1 MEDFDTKYNIFDCD
15 FVQDENEGPK
25 KELPIGMDQER
36 TEHIVNIK
44 VLGAGGAGCNAI
56 KRLISGNYPNNVK
69 FIAVNLDAQSLN
81 DVPAH
86 IRIPVGKT
94 KQGAGGMPTVGENAA
109 REAEE
114 TFRSV
119 LENTDMV
126 ILTAGMGGGTGT
138 GVLPIIAEIAKGM
151 GILTLAIV
159 YTPFQ
164 FEGDK
169 KLRAAHEGLG
179 RLQENVDTLIVISNQ
194 KLIDKSNISI
204 KIEDAFQLADNTLK
218 DTVETISHI
227 VNDIGQMNVD
237 FQDLKAITHGKG
249 SAIIGIGVASGE
261 DKAQKAL
268 NQALNH
274 PLMESYNIDDAEGI
288 ILYFIGAPQNL
299 ILKELTSV
307 GDYIRDKSPKAD
319 LKWGFGFDHSMG
331 DSIKVLLIITGFRWN
346 NSDNQG
352 IYMGMTKKSNI
363 LETKKTAAE
372 PAPMNVAIDF
382 TRSSDPVKQNNFSE
396 EMEDV
401 DEFFFEDENDEKS
414 FVKNSVSLP
423 TNIANNLKNRLNK
436 PTSLIFNKSRFPHKK
451 LD

>member
-1 MEDFDTKYNIFDCD
+1 MDDFDSRFNIFDYD
-15 FVQDENEGPK
+15 FVNDEDKENR
-25 KELPIGMDQER
+25 KELPIGFDTDR
-36 TEHIVNIK
+36 GEHIVNIK

-56 KRLISGNYPNNVK
+56 KRLITSNYPNNVK

-94 KQGAGGMPTVGENAA
+94 RQGAGGMPTIGENAA

-138 GVLPIIAEIAKGM
+138 GVIPIIAEIAKGM

-204 KIEDAFQLADNTLK
+204 KIEDAFLLADNTLK

-227 VNDIGQMNVD
+227 VNDVGQMNVD
-237 FQDLKAITHGKG
+237 FQDLKAITQGKG

-288 ILYFIGAPQNL
+288 ILYFIGSPQNL

-307 GDYIRDKSPKAD
+307 GDYIRDKAPKAD

-331 DSIKVLLIITGFRWN
+331 DEIKVLLIISGFRWSN
-346 NSDNQG
+346 GDHHSIYTGMAKKSQSSDNRKNS
-352 IYMGMTKKSNI
+352 M
-363 LETKKTAAE
+363 E
-372 PAPMNVAIDF
+372 PAPLNVAIDF
-382 TRSSDPVKQNNFSE
+382 TKPAEIAKNRHINDD
-396 EMEDV
+396 MEDI
-401 DEFFFEDENDEKS
+401 DEYFFEDEASEKAT
-414 FVKNSVSLP
+414 VKNSVSLP
-423 TNIANNLKNRLNK
+423 TNIANNLKSRLNK
-436 PTSLIFNKSRFPHKK
+436 PTSLIFSKGRFPHKK